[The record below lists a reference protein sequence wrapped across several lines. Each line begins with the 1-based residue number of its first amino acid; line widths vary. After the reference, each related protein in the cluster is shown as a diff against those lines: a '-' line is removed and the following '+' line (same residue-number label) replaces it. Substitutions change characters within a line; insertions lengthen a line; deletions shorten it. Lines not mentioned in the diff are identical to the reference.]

1 MAEGTQGGADA
12 ASLGDTEAAE
22 GESGGFAGDA
32 SGTESSGGHT
42 ASGKFSVF
50 QVMNR
55 NDSETERAIDPDNPF
70 KRYAFPWRG
79 SACRWGNE
87 VVRMVSEAG
96 ARSCACV
103 IDRHMVGEVR
113 QSLETLEKEQEMRET
128 AGQTVHRRKGDS
140 PKLRMRRGKLS
151 VRSIAA
157 LAATCIVLVA
167 LPIISWAAG
176 IEPSYTWYTNHDAG
190 DDTYVL
196 SNESDYAG
204 FVSFGERNR
213 RR

>member
-1 MAEGTQGGADA
+1 M
-12 ASLGDTEAAE
+12 
-22 GESGGFAGDA
+22 
-32 SGTESSGGHT
+32 
-42 ASGKFSVF
+42 
-50 QVMNR
+50 
-55 NDSETERAIDPDNPF
+55 
-70 KRYAFPWRG
+70 
-79 SACRWGNE
+79 
-87 VVRMVSEAG
+87 
-96 ARSCACV
+96 

-157 LAATCIVLVA
+157 LAAACIVLVA

-204 FVSFGERNR
+204 FVSLVNGTADVDGSGASESASFAGKTVRLGADLNFKGQTIAPAGGQNGKTFEGIFDGGGKRIDNFVLDTGNTVNIGLIGKAGQNSVIKNLTVGSAASLSLSLRGGE
-213 RR
+213 